1 MTVETRKLNLIE
13 EFIKITDEDLITRM
27 EELVLD
33 DKRKRYEQ
41 RFKPMGMEEFH
52 SMIEQSRNEIENGL
66 ITTQEDL
73 KKEIKSWE

>member
-13 EFIKITDEDLITRM
+13 EFIKIEDEDIITQM

-33 DKRKRYEQ
+33 NKRRRYEQ
-41 RFKPMGMEEFH
+41 RLNPMRMEEFH

-66 ITTQEDL
+66 VTTQEDL
-73 KKEIKSWE
+73 KKEIKSW

>member
-13 EFIKITDEDLITRM
+13 EFIKIEDEDIITQM

-33 DKRKRYEQ
+33 NKRRRYEQ
-41 RFKPMGMEEFH
+41 RLNPMRMEEFH

-66 ITTQEDL
+66 VTSQEDL
-73 KKEIKSWE
+73 KKEIKSW